1 MASVLDSEKK
11 AHGQVIHETNLEAD
25 EIKTTTQWVP
35 KEINNRLKHL
45 GGISE
50 QKRVEKEQNKQKPC

>member
-1 MASVLDSEKK
+1 MKK

-50 QKRVEKEQNKQKPC
+50 QKELKKNKINKNPVNNI